1 MLVPICFA
9 ISVSTAQSRGTLT
22 FKTSWSV
29 LTERSQSEMRLWHE
43 NAVWH
48 RIFMSMVL
56 HLAKF
61 QLVYSN
67 TEAVAAPSYQMQ
79 LWSFEGHQGQPRS

>member
-1 MLVPICFA
+1 
-9 ISVSTAQSRGTLT
+9 
-22 FKTSWSV
+22 
-29 LTERSQSEMRLWHE
+29 MRLWHE

-67 TEAVAAPSYQMQ
+67 IEAVAAPSYQMQ